1 MKLNDLAIDSDG
13 CCILDVANG
22 TKHQPIP
29 LRSCSSSNC
38 FWMIHTPNVY
48 LGVVNV
54 GIRERAPTQRS
65 HWLLV
70 LLLPLLFY
78 WAHIASIHFPA
89 QFYGQSSAEW
99 VQVGWGCPEI
109 ICNEVITVIAWN
121 GKQKLS
127 NIISSFRC
135 IGCWCE
141 ENCLRRTYAMASCIS
156 RANDYYRWIFD
167 FLDFFL

>member
-1 MKLNDLAIDSDG
+1 MIWQLTPMA
-13 CCILDVANG
+13 VA
-22 TKHQPIP
+22 
-29 LRSCSSSNC
+29 
-38 FWMIHTPNVY
+38 FWMWQMEQNTSQSLFVHVLHRIVSEWYTPNVY

-127 NIISSFRC
+127 NTISSFRC

-141 ENCLRRTYAMASCIS
+141 ENCLRRTYAMASCIT
-156 RANDYYRWIFD
+156 R
-167 FLDFFL
+167 